1 MPKMPQTCPLVG
13 DADNYDKRGYLTEDF
28 RLFHLKDTGVQ
39 EISFHYHDFDKI
51 ILFLS
56 GDVTYL
62 IEGRSYRLQ
71 PWDIVL
77 VNRNE
82 IHRPVISPEEPYERM
97 VIYLSPGFL
106 SEYRTDAYDLSD
118 CFRTAR
124 ENHTHVLRM
133 HRSAR
138 RSLTDSIERLEAS
151 VADTG
156 YAHPLY
162 QRVLFLEFLIQLNRI
177 AGSRKLD
184 YPETPGSDSRILD
197 VMDYIRDHLSEPLSI
212 DSLAYR
218 FHFSRYHLMRLFK
231 QETGYT
237 LSRYITNKR
246 LLSARELLGTDI
258 PLTDICYRCGFQ
270 NYSSFFRAYKAEFD
284 EAPRAGRRHDR

>member
-1 MPKMPQTCPLVG
+1 MTQACPLIG

-28 RLFHLKDTGVQ
+28 RLFHLKDTGRQ

-62 IEGRSYRLQ
+62 IEGRSYRLE

-82 IHRPVISPEEPYERM
+82 IHRPVIGPDTPYERL

-106 SEYRTDAYDLSD
+106 SAYRAEDYDLSD

-124 ENHTHVLRM
+124 ENHSHVLRL

-138 RSLTDSIERLEAS
+138 RSLMDTIERLESS
-151 VADTG
+151 VSDTG
-156 YAHPLY
+156 YAQPLY
-162 QRVLFLEFLIQLNRI
+162 QQVLFLEFLIQLNRI
-177 AGSRKLD
+177 AGKRKLD
-184 YPETPGSDSRILD
+184 YAQTPGSDSRILE
-197 VMDYIRDHLSEPLSI
+197 VMDYIRIHLSEPLSV
-212 DSLAYR
+212 DSLAGR
-218 FHFSRYHLMRLFK
+218 FHFRPFP
-231 QETGYT
+231 
-237 LSRYITNKR
+237 
-246 LLSARELLGTDI
+246 A
-258 PLTDICYRCGFQ
+258 
-270 NYSSFFRAYKAEFD
+270 
-284 EAPRAGRRHDR
+284 